1 MPLRSTPPA
10 PASAV
15 QDPILTAVPQTGP
28 ASTSGLPYRLPLLTK
43 SAYHRRSH
51 SGIPVHRTS
60 RDISGPRNVQTLK
73 TQLSSIICSPLSL
86 KSSTR
91 LPEGP
96 VVHHPLTTHFTE
108 KETQFQH
115 FSDLPL
121 RGQDALRDKCP
132 VQNTGLSWREEM
144 EPV

>member
-10 PASAV
+10 PASAGK
-15 QDPILTAVPQTGP
+15 DPIVTAVPRQAQPQLLVYPTGSHFLPSLPTIGDLTLAYPFTGLQETFQT
-28 ASTSGLPYRLPLLTK
+28 
-43 SAYHRRSH
+43 
-51 SGIPVHRTS
+51 
-60 RDISGPRNVQTLK
+60 PRNVQTLK

-121 RGQDALRDKCP
+121 RGQDALRETCP